1 MYKYA
6 AIALAVLC
14 TISVSVYG
22 GYSLREAKCERDFSA
37 FQLEVSDALAILA
50 RQYATADTRYRE
62 EKRKRLEIIWDIRE
76 AIFEETTHSYDIFV
90 YNKID
95 FESNLNLTTSIENQ
109 INSHGII
116 LYEQN

>member
-1 MYKYA
+1 MNNEISKELEEVVNKIRNKIETKKIIIFGSYA
-6 AIALAVLC
+6 KGKETENSDIELC
-14 TISVSVYG
+14 IIT
-22 GYSLREAKCERDFSA
+22 
-37 FQLEVSDALAILA
+37 
-50 RQYATADTRYRE
+50 E